1 MGDVL
6 SITFPIF
13 AAVAVGYASV
23 ALVVF
28 KSSEMRVL
36 GRFVLYI
43 ALPALLFRAVAT
55 RDLAEVI
62 HPGYLTT
69 FTLAGLGALAVGY
82 ISTWAAGTGPARR
95 ATAGMGM
102 AIPNSAF
109 VGYPVLL
116 LALPDR
122 AEQVL
127 ALNFLAEN
135 FVLVPVSLMLLELS
149 RPRGDRSL
157 ARSFV
162 GIFRTVLTQPFVVA
176 LISGFAV
183 SLTEIALPE
192 PVDRTLSIFAGGAS
206 AVALV
211 VLGGT
216 LHGLPLRGNRVL
228 AGVIAGGKL
237 IVHPA
242 MAVAAAALVM
252 GAGIDLPPDLRLAA
266 ILSAAVPMFTVYVL
280 FVQPYGHDGLASLAV
295 LSATAGAFVTL
306 SVVLALLL

>member
-13 AAVAVGYASV
+13 AAVAVGYVSV
-23 ALVVF
+23 ALGVF

-36 GRFVLYI
+36 GRFVLYV

-55 RDLAEVI
+55 RDLSEVV
-62 HPGYLTT
+62 HPGYLAT

-82 ISTWAAGTGPARR
+82 LSTWAAGTGPARR

-157 ARSFV
+157 LAMLVR
-162 GIFRTVLTQPFVVA
+162 IFRTVLTQPFVVA
-176 LISGFAV
+176 LIAGFAV
-183 SLTEIALPE
+183 SLMGIALPE
-192 PVDRTLSIFAGGAS
+192 PVDRTLAIFAGGAS
-206 AVALV
+206 AVSLV

-216 LHGLPLRGNRVL
+216 LHGLPLKGNRVL

-242 MAVAAAALVM
+242 MAVGAAALVM